1 MFGLDLKLAIGAGL
15 AVGGILLLA
24 FTGEPEA
31 PKEPVAITPPPAM
44 SWDSEWVPGATP
56 QPPAAEAGI
65 PASAPAADPGQ
76 SGDVDAGSAGPT
88 GPVEDPYAG

>member
-31 PKEPVAITPPPAM
+31 PKEPVAITPHRRVYRRI
-44 SWDSEWVPGATP
+44 DIHRL
-56 QPPAAEAGI
+56 AGI
-65 PASAPAADPGQ
+65 Q
-76 SGDVDAGSAGPT
+76 S
-88 GPVEDPYAG
+88 